1 MIKRKLTILLV
12 VDVVLYL
19 LFVVSCFSQGEL
31 FAQDYYSPSTLTRTK
46 WGLTTVSVQRFHY
59 YSNGTVVPASMV
71 TVQPNYPFIIGAIFM
86 LTNILVIANIVK
98 TLRKT
103 DNKAQK
109 EKLNQVE

>member
-46 WGLTTVSVQRFHY
+46 GGLTTVSVQRF
-59 YSNGTVVPASMV
+59 
-71 TVQPNYPFIIGAIFM
+71 
-86 LTNILVIANIVK
+86 
-98 TLRKT
+98 
-103 DNKAQK
+103 
-109 EKLNQVE
+109 